1 MCSVMFQMNLSK
13 SLHLILADSFH
24 VTGIIF
30 YLKIAVGETEFEEII
45 TLVEVIQ
52 LLSMDSEFTC

>member
-1 MCSVMFQMNLSK
+1 MCSVMFQMNLPK

-24 VTGIIF
+24 VIDIIF

-45 TLVEVIQ
+45 SLVEVIQ
-52 LLSMDSEFTC
+52 LLSVDSEFNC